1 MPRSMHAAHGEMLFR
16 DENTM
21 QMPKA
26 GSSFGIC
33 AFFCAGELSLHPAAV
48 HVVSLVSEARIQ
60 YNSLSMMK
68 RPPDIRRNQH
78 RVYRI
83 ERARQGLSI
92 MKADHGKH
100 TAGRSICPGSRTLQ
114 REKNIQKP
122 GMDPVS

>member
-1 MPRSMHAAHGEMLFR
+1 MHAVRGEMLFR

-33 AFFCAGELSLHPAAV
+33 AFFCAGEPGQHLAAV
-48 HVVSLVSEARIQ
+48 HFVSLVSEARIQ

-83 ERARQGLSI
+83 ERARQAPIS
-92 MKADHGKH
+92 
-100 TAGRSICPGSRTLQ
+100 
-114 REKNIQKP
+114 
-122 GMDPVS
+122 